1 MGDHSLEVSV
11 ERLQAASS
19 FVGGRADDLRT
30 DLDALTK
37 AVEDL
42 LDDGWQGVAA
52 EAFSAAWE
60 EWRDGARQVSEAFAE
75 SSVLLSDTAGAYED
89 QDQDHATAITSL
101 NGLV

>member
-52 EAFSAAWE
+52 EALSAGGGALGAGGRAVSAAGGVCE
-60 EWRDGARQVSEAFAE
+60 VGF
-75 SSVLLSDTAGAYED
+75 
-89 QDQDHATAITSL
+89 
-101 NGLV
+101 